1 MTTPERAPEGIS
13 RRRLLGAAGAA
24 GVGAVAA
31 ALPAGAR
38 PAHASAAAPQ
48 VAPTIT
54 DLGPASEVTV
64 LNGSEPI
71 GDRIYVNTGGV
82 SPTVVGAYDPAQKRV
97 TQRYTLPTGQ
107 GAWATTAVGAD
118 LYVGT
123 YAPGDLYRVDTT
135 GTSVTK
141 VADVR
146 PDDFIWALDTSPD
159 GKVYGG
165 TYPRGRVFE
174 YDPATGAKR
183 DYGTAVPGEQY
194 VRSIAVDDTTIYAG
208 VGAHAHLM
216 AIDRVTGAG
225 RDILPPEFADRTF
238 VATLALE
245 DGLLAAG
252 LSATG
257 TMLLIDTAD
266 PTHYEVVQAPNDSY
280 ITAITIDAANNDVYF
295 GTRPSGTLYKYDRD
309 TGSLTSLLV
318 PYDGA
323 YFGRIV
329 LDGRVL
335 RGILT
340 SNVVS
345 YDLDTGEYDGVDIT
359 QAGMPPA
366 PELAM
371 AIATDGPRVY
381 VSGKAGVQV
390 HDLATGTSKRVFL
403 PGEAKAMTPVRGQVW
418 LSVYT
423 LAYLFRMSPGAGP
436 VRVTTLGNDQTRPL
450 DATYSPS
457 DGLLAVGTQP
467 EYGRYGGALGLY
479 DPVGGHLSVYR
490 GVVPDQSVRSVA
502 IKDGTVFLGSS
513 IRNGLGT
520 TPRAPEAKLAAF
532 DLASRS
538 VTYELVPV
546 PGAREIVDLVATGD
560 RVYGVTDTGLMF
572 EYDPRR
578 RQVLRT
584 AQVATGAPA
593 LVLVGRTIYGAD
605 IRHVFRVDRST
616 LATMT
621 VVDDLHTES
630 YSGAMIAA
638 APDGSALYALRGR
651 NLVRIG
657 LEGSR

>member
-1 MTTPERAPEGIS
+1 MPGSAIVTAT
-13 RRRLLGAAGAA
+13 AATA
-24 GVGAVAA
+24 AVALA
-31 ALPAGAR
+31 VATALPAGALG
-38 PAHASAAAPQ
+38 PARGVAEPASAP
-48 VAPTIT
+48 VT
-54 DLGPASEVTV
+54 DLGPASSVTV

-107 GAWATTAVGAD
+107 GAWATTAVGTD

-123 YAPGDLYRVDTT
+123 YAPGDLYRVDTA
-135 GTSVTK
+135 GASVTK

-146 PDDFIWALDTSPD
+146 PDDFIWALDSSPD

-165 TYPRGRVFE
+165 TYSRGRVFE

-183 DYGTAVPGEQY
+183 DYGPAVPGEQY

-216 AIDRVTGAG
+216 AIDRATGAR

-238 VATLALE
+238 VATLALA
-245 DGLLAAG
+245 DGVLAAG

-266 PTHYEVVQAPNDSY
+266 PARYEVVQAPNDSY

-309 TGSLTSLLV
+309 TGTLTSLLV

-323 YFGRIV
+323 YFGRII
-329 LDGRVL
+329 LDGRTL
-335 RGILT
+335 RGVLT

-345 YDLDTGEYDGVDIT
+345 YDLDTGKYDGVDIT

-381 VSGKAGVQV
+381 VSGKAGIQV

-403 PGEAKAMTPVRGQVW
+403 PGEAKAMTPVRGQLW

-423 LAYLFRMSPGAGP
+423 LAYLFRMSPGGEP

-450 DATYSPS
+450 DAAYSPS
-457 DGLLAVGTQP
+457 DGLLAIGTQP

-479 DPVGGHLSVYR
+479 DPGGGQLAVYR
-490 GVVPDQSVRSVA
+490 DVVPDQSVRSVA
-502 IKDGTVFLGSS
+502 IKGGTVFLGSS

-520 TPRAPEAKLAAF
+520 TPRAPEAKLAVF
-532 DLASRS
+532 DLATRS
-538 VTYELVPV
+538 VTYETVPV

-578 RQVLRT
+578 RQVVRT
-584 AQVATGAPA
+584 AQVADGAPA

-605 IRHVFRVDRST
+605 TRHVFQVDRST
-616 LATMT
+616 LATTT
-621 VVDDLHTES
+621 VVDDLRTES

-657 LEGSR
+657 LEGS

>member
-1 MTTPERAPEGIS
+1 MPGSAIVS
-13 RRRLLGAAGAA
+13 AAAA
-24 GVGAVAA
+24 TAAVALTVAA
-31 ALPAGAR
+31 AFPAVAPGSAR
-38 PAHASAAAPQ
+38 GVAEKESAAAP
-48 VAPTIT
+48 VT
-54 DLGPASEVTV
+54 DLGPASSVTV

-107 GAWATTAVGAD
+107 GAWATTAVGTD

-135 GTSVTK
+135 GTSVQK
-141 VADVR
+141 VADVG

-183 DYGTAVPGEQY
+183 DYGTVVAGEQY

-208 VGAHAHLM
+208 VGSHAHLM
-216 AIDRVTGAG
+216 AIDRATGAG
-225 RDILPPEFADRTF
+225 KDILPAEFADRTF

-245 DGLLAAG
+245 DGVLAAG

-266 PTHYEVVQAPNDSY
+266 PTRYEVVQAPNDSY
-280 ITAITIDAANNDVYF
+280 ITAISIDAANNDVYF

-309 TGSLTSLLV
+309 TGTLTSLLV

-323 YFGRIV
+323 YFGRIII
-329 LDGRVL
+329 DGRTL

-390 HDLATGTSKRVFL
+390 HDLAAGTSSRVFL
-403 PGEAKAMTPVRGQVW
+403 PGEAKAMTPVRGELW

-423 LAYLFRMSPGAGP
+423 LAYLFRMSPGGEP
-436 VRVTTLGNDQTRPL
+436 VRVATLGNDQTRPL
-450 DATYSPS
+450 DAAYSPS

-479 DPVGGHLSVYR
+479 DPGVGHLSVYR
-490 GVVPDQSVRSVA
+490 DIVPDQSVRSVA
-502 IKDGTVFLGSS
+502 IKNGTVFLGSS

-532 DLASRS
+532 DLATRT

-546 PGAREIVDLVATGD
+546 PGAKEIVDLVATGD
-560 RVYGVTDTGLMF
+560 RVYGVTETGLMF

-584 AQVATGAPA
+584 AQVADGAPA

-605 IRHVFRVDRST
+605 TRHVFRVDRST
-616 LATMT
+616 LTATT

-657 LEGSR
+657 LEGNR

>member
-1 MTTPERAPEGIS
+1 MPGSAIVSAT
-13 RRRLLGAAGAA
+13 AAAA
-24 GVGAVAA
+24 AVALA
-31 ALPAGAR
+31 VATALPATAHGPAR
-38 PAHASAAAPQ
+38 GVAESASAP
-48 VAPTIT
+48 VT
-54 DLGPASEVTV
+54 DLGPASSVTV

-82 SPTVVGAYDPAQKRV
+82 SPTVVGAYDPVQKRV
-97 TQRYTLPTGQ
+97 TQHFTLPTGQ

-123 YAPGDLYRVDTT
+123 YAPGDLYRVDTA
-135 GTSVTK
+135 GTSVQK
-141 VADVR
+141 VTDVR

-183 DYGTAVPGEQY
+183 DYGPAVPGEQY

-208 VGAHAHLM
+208 VGSHAHLM
-216 AIDRVTGAG
+216 AIDRATGAS

-238 VATLALE
+238 VATLALA
-245 DGLLAAG
+245 DGVLAAG

-257 TMLLIDTAD
+257 TMVLIDTAD
-266 PTHYEVVQAPNDSY
+266 PTRYEVVQAPNDSY

-309 TGSLTSLLV
+309 TGTLTSLLV

-329 LDGRVL
+329 LDGRTL

-345 YDLDTGEYDGVDIT
+345 YDLDTGEYEGVDIT

-390 HDLATGTSKRVFL
+390 HDLATGASKRVFL
-403 PGEAKAMTPVRGQVW
+403 PGEAKAMTPVRGELW

-423 LAYLFRMSPGAGP
+423 LAYLFRMPPGGEA

-450 DATYSPS
+450 DAAYSPS
-457 DGLLAVGTQP
+457 EGLLAVGTQP

-479 DPVGGHLSVYR
+479 DPGGGSLSVYR
-490 GVVPDQSVRSVA
+490 DIVPDQSVRSVA
-502 IKDGTVFLGSS
+502 IKNGTVFLGSS

-532 DLASRS
+532 DLATRT
-538 VTYELVPV
+538 VTYQTVPV
-546 PGAREIVDLVATGD
+546 PGAKEIVDLVATGD

-584 AQVATGAPA
+584 AQVADGAAA

-605 IRHVFRVDRST
+605 TRHVFEVDRST
-616 LATMT
+616 LATAT

-657 LEGSR
+657 LEGNR